1 MNQAQQR
8 PGEDKTP
15 FLSAVIA
22 IPLLFFVLTAAGFLL
37 GQTGVIALRALGK
50 PQTVQIASVIA
61 NESALL
67 NSISPTN
74 PVRALAQIADHWL
87 VMGAAFAVK
96 GHPGIIPPVIIQD
109 AISVTHIIVRRGVI
123 ALLILIPLLPIL
135 WAAFQDGLATR
146 ELRKFGNDQESS
158 TKFAAAKRAV
168 PIWMSLLTLAY
179 LLWPQPVHPMVLL
192 LALTATMGP
201 CLAIAVGR
209 YKKYL

>member
-15 FLSAVIA
+15 FLSAVFA

-37 GQTGVIALRALGK
+37 GQTGVIGLRAIGK
-50 PQTVQIASVIA
+50 PQTLQIDALIA

-67 NSISPTN
+67 NTISPKN
-74 PVRALAQIADHWL
+74 PVRALTQIADHWL
-87 VMGAAFAVK
+87 RKGAAFAAN
-96 GHPGIIPPVIIQD
+96 GHPGIIPQVIIQD

-146 ELRKFGNDQESS
+146 ELRKFGNDKESS
-158 TKFAAAKRAV
+158 VRFAAAKRAV
-168 PIWMSLLTLAY
+168 PIWMSLLTLSY
-179 LLWPQPVHPMVLL
+179 LLWPQPIHPMALL

-209 YKKYL
+209 FKKYL